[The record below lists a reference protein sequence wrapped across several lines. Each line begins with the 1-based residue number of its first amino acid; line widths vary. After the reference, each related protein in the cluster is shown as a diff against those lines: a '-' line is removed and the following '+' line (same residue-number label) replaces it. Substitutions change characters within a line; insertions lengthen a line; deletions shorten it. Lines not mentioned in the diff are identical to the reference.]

1 MVSFPFVFSVDSVAI
16 KLVIIK
22 LIKKAALSGDEK
34 AMNGKAISAI
44 ILVLLLACTRWLAA
58 GEAATTGGDTP
69 AFPEETH
76 LKNVRQLTFGGQNAE
91 AYFSRDGT
99 ELIFQSTRGELECD
113 AIFRMH
119 SDGSEVRQVSS
130 GRGVTTCA
138 FIAPD
143 DRSIIYAS
151 THLRHEHCPAKPDY
165 SKGYVWPLYE
175 DYDIFRAGP
184 EGEDPVR
191 LTATPG
197 YDAEAVY
204 SPRGDRIVFTSVR
217 GGDLDL
223 YLMNPDGSG
232 VEQLTFAAG
241 YDGGAFFSLDGDW
254 IVWRASRPQGQDLA
268 DYQAL
273 LAEGLVRPGR
283 LELYIMNL
291 ADRKPVRIT
300 DNGAANFG
308 PYWHPDGKR
317 IIFSSNMQDPQGRNF
332 DLYMIDIDT
341 REIERI
347 TYYDGFDGFP
357 MFSHDGKQLVFAS
370 NRFGKVA
377 GETNVFIADWQ

>member
-1 MVSFPFVFSVDSVAI
+1 MASQAI
-16 KLVIIK
+16 PT
-22 LIKKAALSGDEK
+22 
-34 AMNGKAISAI
+34 ISI
-44 ILVLLLACTRWLAA
+44 ILLLSCPGWLAA
-58 GEAATTGGDTP
+58 GETATSGTGTP
-69 AFPEETH
+69 AFPEEIH
-76 LKNVRQLTFGGQNAE
+76 LKNIRQLTFGGQNAE
-91 AYFSRDGT
+91 AYFSHDGR
-99 ELIFQSTRGELECD
+99 ELIFQSTRDALECD
-113 AIFRMH
+113 AIFRMN
-119 SDGSEVRQVSS
+119 SDGSEVRQITS
-130 GRGVTTCA
+130 GKGVTTCS

-143 DRSIIYAS
+143 NHSVIYAS
-151 THLRHEHCPAKPDY
+151 THLRHERCPPKPDH
-165 SKGYVWPLYE
+165 SRGYVWPLYE
-175 DYDIFRAGP
+175 DFDIFRAGP

-191 LTATPG
+191 LTDTAG

-241 YDGGAFFSLDGDW
+241 YDGGAFFSPDGDW
-254 IVWRASRPQGQDLA
+254 IVWRASRPQGQELA

-283 LELYIMNL
+283 LELYIMDL
-291 ADRKPVRIT
+291 EERKPVRIT

-308 PYWHPDGKR
+308 PYWHPDGKH
-317 IIFSSNMQDPQGRNF
+317 IIFSSNMHDPRGRNF
-332 DLYMIDIDT
+332 DLYLIDIDT

-347 TYYDGFDGFP
+347 TRYEGFDGFP

-370 NRFGKVA
+370 NRFGRIT